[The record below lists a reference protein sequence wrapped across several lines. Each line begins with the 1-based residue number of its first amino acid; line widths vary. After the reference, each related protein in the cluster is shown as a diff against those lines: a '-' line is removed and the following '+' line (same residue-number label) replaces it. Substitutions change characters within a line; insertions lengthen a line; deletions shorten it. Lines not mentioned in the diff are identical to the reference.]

1 MSSQGSPIE
10 KQGNYLKHSEL
21 SVLSVL
27 KLAAYS
33 EQINNWH
40 SSVIIQ
46 AEYDISMNQ
55 LCTVFVK
62 NTRRSPII
70 QYYQI
75 SIILVG
81 QQCSIL

>member
-33 EQINNWH
+33 EQINNWTKG
-40 SSVIIQ
+40 
-46 AEYDISMNQ
+46 YSMLHCWPTNM
-55 LCTVFVK
+55 
-62 NTRRSPII
+62 S
-70 QYYQI
+70 
-75 SIILVG
+75 
-81 QQCSIL
+81 